1 MWLLHGEVGDVG
13 ISGDLKLKDTLTSG
27 GVAVEQGAVHRGES
41 VAGDDR
47 GLDGEFLDVRFGLL
61 QSKSKKKKKEKERRR
76 SNNDN
81 TKTCTGGALAKFGKI
96 LRRAAVITD
105 SYSSLQFS
113 SQRKLELQIYT
124 DSILRGIRA
133 RELRSRP

>member
-13 ISGDLKLKDTLTSG
+13 ISGDLKLKDALTSG

-61 QSKSKKKKKEKERRR
+61 QSKSKKKRKKKKEEE
-76 SNNDN
+76 
-81 TKTCTGGALAKFGKI
+81 
-96 LRRAAVITD
+96 VITTTLKHAPVALWLNLARF
-105 SYSSLQFS
+105 YG
-113 SQRKLELQIYT
+113 EL
-124 DSILRGIRA
+124 L
-133 RELRSRP
+133 

>member
-13 ISGDLKLKDTLTSG
+13 ISGDLKLKDALTSG
-27 GVAVEQGAVHRGES
+27 GVAVKQGAVHRGES

-61 QSKSKKKKKEKERRR
+61 QSKSLKKKKR

-81 TKTCTGGALAKFGKI
+81 TKTCTSGALAKFGKI
-96 LRRAAVITD
+96 LRRAAVRTNN
-105 SYSSLQFS
+105 YSSLQFS
-113 SQRKLELQIYT
+113 SQRKLKLQIYT

>member
-13 ISGDLKLKDTLTSG
+13 ISRDLKLKDALTSG

-61 QSKSKKKKKEKERRR
+61 QSKSLKKEEEEEEVIRTTLKHAPV
-76 SNNDN
+76 
-81 TKTCTGGALAKFGKI
+81 ALWLNLARFHAELLCAPTI
-96 LRRAAVITD
+96 IHH
-105 SYSSLQFS
+105 FS
-113 SQRKLELQIYT
+113 FHPNES
-124 DSILRGIRA
+124 
-133 RELRSRP
+133 

>member
-13 ISGDLKLKDTLTSG
+13 ISGDLKLKDALTSG

-61 QSKSKKKKKEKERRR
+61 QSKSKKKERRR